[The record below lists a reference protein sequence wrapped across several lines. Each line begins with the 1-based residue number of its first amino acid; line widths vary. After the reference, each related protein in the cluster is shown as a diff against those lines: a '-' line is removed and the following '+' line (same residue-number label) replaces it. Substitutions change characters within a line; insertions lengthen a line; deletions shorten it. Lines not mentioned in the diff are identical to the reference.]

1 MKCGFCS
8 EISDASWVWT
18 KATCAVICCELE
30 LLGEEATEL
39 VGKMVDTVIGAS
51 SDESA
56 WSIGTTSMI
65 ETPSDVVP
73 VCKIYFFWNRN
84 RYLAELCE
92 ILAAKLCALAQHQ
105 WTEWFVWFIIY
116 CRTCVCVCMIW
127 MGALFVSDGE
137 IWFVSVMVTMSPFVV
152 AVAVAAVT
160 AAAVVAIAADVD
172 WFVCVVVDVIWL
184 LGVIVTKFRC
194 NANWAAMP
202 PPLLLLL
209 LLPFSLCRTA
219 TRFINLFLVF
229 VSVFLAWNGFS
240 QR

>member
-1 MKCGFCS
+1 MYSPLTVMKCGFCS

-18 KATCAVICCELE
+18 KATCAVIWCEFE

-39 VGKMVDTVIGAS
+39 VGKMVDTVMGAS

-56 WSIGTTSMI
+56 WSIGTTSII

-73 VCKIYFFWNRN
+73 VCKMYFFWNQYKCLIELSGGNSQWIRAHLF
-84 RYLAELCE
+84 LAC
-92 ILAAKLCALAQHQ
+92 
-105 WTEWFVWFIIY
+105 VS
-116 CRTCVCVCMIW
+116 TCVCVCMIR

-160 AAAVVAIAADVD
+160 AAVVAIAADVD
-172 WFVCVVVDVIWL
+172 WFVCVVVEVIWL

-194 NANWAAMP
+194 NANWAAIP
-202 PPLLLLL
+202 PPL
-209 LLPFSLCRTA
+209 PSSFSLCRTA
-219 TRFINLFLVF
+219 TRLMNLFLVF
-229 VSVFLAWNGFS
+229 VSVFLVWNGSS